1 MSDVGYMEILR
12 NNHSFR
18 RLFLAGEM
26 SLIGDWFTVIALFI
40 LAGEA
45 SDNSPLAIAGVL
57 ATRSFSLAAMTPF
70 TGMLADRYSRKGLMV
85 FSDLA
90 SCSVLIIVLQ
100 FNLLEYGLVSVY
112 FLAVTMVATRAVF
125 DPAEYAYLPNICTDE
140 ELLTA
145 NALNS
150 GGWSL
155 ALGIGASIGGL
166 TIAKY
171 GITTALMI
179 DAMTFLIAAIFIMT
193 LPHGGPDTTKRK
205 PATLGV
211 VVKEITDGWKYILG
225 KPEIRRLVG
234 AKALWSSGGG
244 AQIFLLI
251 LIGTEAG
258 FGDIAA
264 GIGIL
269 FMARGFGSGFGPLA
283 GRKLMT
289 KKKLQPYLIGL
300 AVGTSGISYMV
311 IAQMEWSKLLLIMGV
326 QLEWSKLLLIM
337 IFIGHAASGF
347 NWVQSTT
354 LTQERAGD
362 EWMGRVAGADV
373 LALTLMMGLSAITA
387 GYILENELLQLREVI
402 ALSAIIQII
411 LGLGWILVASPKEK
425 LLFEKSSS
433 FNQ

>member
-1 MSDVGYMEILR
+1 MSGIGYVQILK

-18 RLFLAGEM
+18 RLFIAQEL
-26 SLIGDWFTVIALFI
+26 SYIGDWFTVIALFI

-70 TGMLADRYSRKGLMV
+70 TGMLADRYSRKGLMIC
-85 FSDLA
+85 SDLA
-90 SCSVLIIVLQ
+90 AFLVLLIVLQ
-100 FNLLEYGLVSVY
+100 FDLLNNLSSVY
-112 FLAVTMVATRAVF
+112 FLAVTMVAAKSIF
-125 DPAEYAYLPNICTDE
+125 DPAQYAYLPNICNDE

-145 NALNS
+145 NALGS

-166 TIAKY
+166 TIAEY
-171 GITTALMI
+171 GITTALWI
-179 DAMTFLIAAIFIMT
+179 DALTFLASAICIMT
-193 LPHGGPDTTKRK
+193 LPFGGPDTTERESVSVKIV
-205 PATLGV
+205 T
-211 VVKEITDGWKYILG
+211 KEITDGWKYILTT
-225 KPEIRRLVG
+225 PDVRRLVI

-251 LIGTEAG
+251 LIGMEAG

-269 FMARGFGSGFGPLA
+269 FMARGFGSGFGPMA
-283 GRKLMT
+283 GRPLMRNNF
-289 KKKLQPYLIGL
+289 LRPYLIGL
-300 AVGTSGISYMV
+300 AVGISGIFYAIISL
-311 IAQMEWSKLLLIMGV
+311 MEWNN
-326 QLEWSKLLLIM
+326 LLLIM
-337 IFIGHAASGF
+337 IFISHASSGF

-362 EWMGRVAGADV
+362 EWRGRVAGADF

-402 ALSAIIQII
+402 ALSAFIQII
-411 LGLGWILVASPKEK
+411 MGIGWIVLASPKEK
-425 LLFEKSSS
+425 VIFNLEKSLVKL
-433 FNQ
+433 

>member
-1 MSDVGYMEILR
+1 MSGIGYVQILK

-18 RLFLAGEM
+18 RLFIAQEL
-26 SLIGDWFTVIALFI
+26 SYIGDWFTVIALFI

-70 TGMLADRYSRKGLMV
+70 TGMLADRYSRKGLMIC
-85 FSDLA
+85 SDLA
-90 SCSVLIIVLQ
+90 ACLVLLIVLQ
-100 FNLLEYGLVSVY
+100 FDLLNNLSSVY
-112 FLAVTMVATRAVF
+112 FLAVTMVAAKSIF
-125 DPAEYAYLPNICTDE
+125 DPAQYAYLPNICNDE

-145 NALNS
+145 NALGS

-166 TIAKY
+166 TIAEY
-171 GITTALMI
+171 GITTALWI
-179 DAMTFLIAAIFIMT
+179 DALTFLASAICIMT
-193 LPHGGPDTTKRK
+193 LPFGGPDTTERESVSVKIV
-205 PATLGV
+205 T
-211 VVKEITDGWKYILG
+211 KEITDGWKYILTT
-225 KPEIRRLVG
+225 PDVRRLVI

-251 LIGTEAG
+251 LIGMEAG

-269 FMARGFGSGFGPLA
+269 FMARGFGSGFGPMA
-283 GRKLMT
+283 GRPLMRNNF
-289 KKKLQPYLIGL
+289 LRPYLIGL
-300 AVGTSGISYMV
+300 AVGISGIFYAIISL
-311 IAQMEWSKLLLIMGV
+311 MEWNN
-326 QLEWSKLLLIM
+326 LLLIM
-337 IFIGHAASGF
+337 IFISHASSGF

-362 EWMGRVAGADV
+362 EWRGRVAGADF

-402 ALSAIIQII
+402 ALSAFIQII
-411 LGLGWILVASPKEK
+411 MGIGWILLASPKEK
-425 LLFEKSSS
+425 VIFNLEKSLVKL
-433 FNQ
+433 

>member
-1 MSDVGYMEILR
+1 MSGIGYVQILK

-18 RLFLAGEM
+18 RLFIAQEL
-26 SLIGDWFTVIALFI
+26 SYIGDWFTVIALFI

-70 TGMLADRYSRKGLMV
+70 TGMLADRYSRKGLMIC
-85 FSDLA
+85 SDLA
-90 SCSVLIIVLQ
+90 ACLVLLIVLQ
-100 FNLLEYGLVSVY
+100 FDLLNNLSSVY
-112 FLAVTMVATRAVF
+112 FLAVTMVAAKSIF
-125 DPAEYAYLPNICTDE
+125 DPAQYAYLPNICNDE

-145 NALNS
+145 NALGS

-166 TIAKY
+166 TIAEY
-171 GITTALMI
+171 GITTALWI
-179 DAMTFLIAAIFIMT
+179 DALTFLASAICIIT
-193 LPHGGPDTTKRK
+193 LPFGGPDTTERESMSVKIV
-205 PATLGV
+205 T
-211 VVKEITDGWKYILG
+211 KEITDGWKYILTT
-225 KPEIRRLVG
+225 PDVRRLVI

-251 LIGTEAG
+251 LIGMEAG

-269 FMARGFGSGFGPLA
+269 FMARGFGSGFGPMA
-283 GRKLMT
+283 GRPLM
-289 KKKLQPYLIGL
+289 KNNFLRPYLIGL
-300 AVGTSGISYMV
+300 AVGISGIFYAIISL
-311 IAQMEWSKLLLIMGV
+311 MEWNN
-326 QLEWSKLLLIM
+326 LLLIM
-337 IFIGHAASGF
+337 IFISHASSGF

-362 EWMGRVAGADV
+362 EWRGRVAGADF

-402 ALSAIIQII
+402 ALSALIQII
-411 LGLGWILVASPKEK
+411 MGIGWILLASPKEK
-425 LLFEKSSS
+425 VIFNLEKTLVK
-433 FNQ
+433 Q

>member
-1 MSDVGYMEILR
+1 MSGIGYVQILK

-18 RLFLAGEM
+18 RLFIAQEL
-26 SLIGDWFTVIALFI
+26 SYIGDWFTVIALFI

-70 TGMLADRYSRKGLMV
+70 TGMLADRYSRKGLMIC
-85 FSDLA
+85 SDLA
-90 SCSVLIIVLQ
+90 ACLVLLIVLQ
-100 FNLLEYGLVSVY
+100 FDLLNNLSSVY
-112 FLAVTMVATRAVF
+112 FLAVTMVAAKSIF
-125 DPAEYAYLPNICTDE
+125 DPAQYAYLPNICNDE

-145 NALNS
+145 NALGS

-166 TIAKY
+166 TIAEY
-171 GITTALMI
+171 GITTALWI
-179 DAMTFLIAAIFIMT
+179 DALTFLASAICIMT
-193 LPHGGPDTTKRK
+193 LPFGGPDTTERESVSVKIV
-205 PATLGV
+205 T
-211 VVKEITDGWKYILG
+211 KEITDGWKYILTT
-225 KPEIRRLVG
+225 PDVRRLVI

-251 LIGTEAG
+251 LIGMEAG

-269 FMARGFGSGFGPLA
+269 FMARGFGSGFGPMA
-283 GRKLMT
+283 GRPLMRNNF
-289 KKKLQPYLIGL
+289 LRPYLIGL
-300 AVGTSGISYMV
+300 AVGISGIFYAIISL
-311 IAQMEWSKLLLIMGV
+311 MEWNN
-326 QLEWSKLLLIM
+326 LLLIM
-337 IFIGHAASGF
+337 IFISHASSGF

-362 EWMGRVAGADV
+362 EWRGRVAGADF

-402 ALSAIIQII
+402 ALSALIQII
-411 LGLGWILVASPKEK
+411 MGIGWILLASPKEK
-425 LLFEKSSS
+425 VIFNLEKTLVK
-433 FNQ
+433 Q

>member
-1 MSDVGYMEILR
+1 MGGIGYVQILK

-18 RLFLAGEM
+18 RLFIAQEL
-26 SLIGDWFTVIALFI
+26 SYIGDWFTVIALFI

-70 TGMLADRYSRKGLMV
+70 TGMLADRYSRKGLMIC
-85 FSDLA
+85 SDLA
-90 SCSVLIIVLQ
+90 ACLVLLFVLQ
-100 FNLLEYGLVSVY
+100 FDLLNNLSSVY
-112 FLAVTMVATRAVF
+112 FLAVTMVAAKSIF
-125 DPAEYAYLPNICTDE
+125 DPAQYAYLPNICNDE

-145 NALNS
+145 NALGS

-166 TIAKY
+166 TIAEY
-171 GITTALMI
+171 GITTALWI
-179 DAMTFLIAAIFIMT
+179 DALTFLASAICIMT
-193 LPHGGPDTTKRK
+193 LPFGGPDTTERESVSVKIV
-205 PATLGV
+205 T
-211 VVKEITDGWKYILG
+211 KEITDGWKYILTN
-225 KPEIRRLVG
+225 PDVRRLVI

-251 LIGTEAG
+251 LIGMEAG

-269 FMARGFGSGFGPLA
+269 FMARGFGSGFGPMA
-283 GRKLMT
+283 GRPLMRNNF
-289 KKKLQPYLIGL
+289 LRPYLIGL
-300 AVGTSGISYMV
+300 AVGISGIFYAIISL
-311 IAQMEWSKLLLIMGV
+311 MEWNN
-326 QLEWSKLLLIM
+326 LLLIM
-337 IFIGHAASGF
+337 IFISHASSGF

-362 EWMGRVAGADV
+362 EWRGRVAGADF

-402 ALSAIIQII
+402 ALSAFIQII
-411 LGLGWILVASPKEK
+411 MGIGWILLASPKEK
-425 LLFEKSSS
+425 VIFNLEKTLVKL
-433 FNQ
+433 

>member
-1 MSDVGYMEILR
+1 MSGIGYVQILK

-18 RLFLAGEM
+18 RLFIAQEL
-26 SLIGDWFTVIALFI
+26 SYIGDWFTVIALFI

-70 TGMLADRYSRKGLMV
+70 TGMLADRYSRKGLMIC
-85 FSDLA
+85 SDLA
-90 SCSVLIIVLQ
+90 ACLVLLIVLQ
-100 FNLLEYGLVSVY
+100 FELLNNLSSVY
-112 FLAVTMVATRAVF
+112 FLAVTMVAAKSIF
-125 DPAEYAYLPNICTDE
+125 DPAQYAYLPNICNDE

-145 NALNS
+145 NALGS

-166 TIAKY
+166 TIAEY
-171 GITTALMI
+171 GITTALWI
-179 DAMTFLIAAIFIMT
+179 DALTFLASAICIMT
-193 LPHGGPDTTKRK
+193 LPFGGPDTTERESMSVKIV
-205 PATLGV
+205 T
-211 VVKEITDGWKYILG
+211 KEITDGWKYILTT
-225 KPEIRRLVG
+225 PDVRRLVI

-251 LIGTEAG
+251 LIGMEAG

-269 FMARGFGSGFGPLA
+269 FMARGFGSGFGPMA
-283 GRKLMT
+283 GRPLMRNNF
-289 KKKLQPYLIGL
+289 LRPYLIGL
-300 AVGTSGISYMV
+300 AVGISGIFYAIISL
-311 IAQMEWSKLLLIMGV
+311 MEWNN
-326 QLEWSKLLLIM
+326 LLLIM
-337 IFIGHAASGF
+337 IFISHASSGF

-362 EWMGRVAGADV
+362 EWRGRVAGADF

-402 ALSAIIQII
+402 ALSAFIQII
-411 LGLGWILVASPKEK
+411 MGIGWILLASPKEK
-425 LLFEKSSS
+425 VIFNLEKTLVK
-433 FNQ
+433 Q

>member
-1 MSDVGYMEILR
+1 MSGIGYVQILK

-18 RLFLAGEM
+18 RLFIAQEL
-26 SLIGDWFTVIALFI
+26 SYIGDWFTVIALFI

-70 TGMLADRYSRKGLMV
+70 TGMLADRYSRKGLMIC
-85 FSDLA
+85 SDLA
-90 SCSVLIIVLQ
+90 ACLVLLIVLQ
-100 FNLLEYGLVSVY
+100 FDLLNNLSSVY
-112 FLAVTMVATRAVF
+112 FLAVTMVAAKSIF
-125 DPAEYAYLPNICTDE
+125 DPAQYAYLPNICNDE

-145 NALNS
+145 NALGS

-166 TIAKY
+166 TIAEY
-171 GITTALMI
+171 GITTALWI
-179 DAMTFLIAAIFIMT
+179 DALTFLASAICIIT
-193 LPHGGPDTTKRK
+193 LPFGGPDTTERESMSVKIV
-205 PATLGV
+205 T
-211 VVKEITDGWKYILG
+211 KEITDGWKYILTT
-225 KPEIRRLVG
+225 PDVRRLVI

-251 LIGTEAG
+251 LIGMEAG

-269 FMARGFGSGFGPLA
+269 FMARGFGSGFGPMA
-283 GRKLMT
+283 GRPLMRNNF
-289 KKKLQPYLIGL
+289 LRPYLIGL
-300 AVGTSGISYMV
+300 AVGISGIFYAIISL
-311 IAQMEWSKLLLIMGV
+311 MEWNN
-326 QLEWSKLLLIM
+326 LLLIM
-337 IFIGHAASGF
+337 IFISHASSGF

-362 EWMGRVAGADV
+362 EWRGRVAGADF

-402 ALSAIIQII
+402 ALSAFIQII
-411 LGLGWILVASPKEK
+411 MGIGWILLASPKEK
-425 LLFEKSSS
+425 VIFNLEKTLVK
-433 FNQ
+433 Q

>member
-1 MSDVGYMEILR
+1 MSGIGYVQILK

-18 RLFLAGEM
+18 RLFIAQEL
-26 SLIGDWFTVIALFI
+26 SYIGDWFTVIALFI

-70 TGMLADRYSRKGLMV
+70 TGMLADRYSRKGLMIC
-85 FSDLA
+85 SDLA
-90 SCSVLIIVLQ
+90 ACLVLLIVLQ
-100 FNLLEYGLVSVY
+100 FDLLNNLSSVY
-112 FLAVTMVATRAVF
+112 FLAVTMVAAKSIF
-125 DPAEYAYLPNICTDE
+125 DPAQYAYLPNICNDE

-145 NALNS
+145 NALGS

-166 TIAKY
+166 TIAEY
-171 GITTALMI
+171 GITTALWI
-179 DAMTFLIAAIFIMT
+179 DALTFLASAICIMT
-193 LPHGGPDTTKRK
+193 LPFGGPDTTERESVSVKIV
-205 PATLGV
+205 T
-211 VVKEITDGWKYILG
+211 KEITDGWKYILTT
-225 KPEIRRLVG
+225 PDVRRLVI

-251 LIGTEAG
+251 LIGMEAG

-269 FMARGFGSGFGPLA
+269 FMARGFGSGFGPMA
-283 GRKLMT
+283 GRPLMRNNF
-289 KKKLQPYLIGL
+289 LRPYLIGL
-300 AVGTSGISYMV
+300 AVGISGIFYAIISL
-311 IAQMEWSKLLLIMGV
+311 MEWNN
-326 QLEWSKLLLIM
+326 LLLIM
-337 IFIGHAASGF
+337 IFISHASSGF

-362 EWMGRVAGADV
+362 EWRGRVAGADF

-402 ALSAIIQII
+402 ALSAFIQII
-411 LGLGWILVASPKEK
+411 MGIGWILLASPKEK
-425 LLFEKSSS
+425 IIFNLEKSLVKL
-433 FNQ
+433 

>member
-1 MSDVGYMEILR
+1 MSGIGYVQILK

-18 RLFLAGEM
+18 RLFIAQEL
-26 SLIGDWFTVIALFI
+26 SYIGDWFTVIALFI

-70 TGMLADRYSRKGLMV
+70 TGMLADRYSRKGLMIC
-85 FSDLA
+85 SDLA
-90 SCSVLIIVLQ
+90 ACLVLLIVLQ
-100 FNLLEYGLVSVY
+100 FELLNNLSSVY
-112 FLAVTMVATRAVF
+112 FLAVTMVAAKSIF
-125 DPAEYAYLPNICTDE
+125 DPAQYAYLPNICNDE

-145 NALNS
+145 NALGS

-166 TIAKY
+166 TIAEY
-171 GITTALMI
+171 GITTALWI
-179 DAMTFLIAAIFIMT
+179 DALTFLASAICIIT
-193 LPHGGPDTTKRK
+193 LPFGGPDTTERESMSVKIV
-205 PATLGV
+205 T
-211 VVKEITDGWKYILG
+211 KEITDGWKYILTT
-225 KPEIRRLVG
+225 PDVRRLVI

-251 LIGTEAG
+251 LIGMEAG

-269 FMARGFGSGFGPLA
+269 FMARGFGSGFGPMA
-283 GRKLMT
+283 GRPLMRNNF
-289 KKKLQPYLIGL
+289 LRPYLIGL
-300 AVGTSGISYMV
+300 AVGISGIFYAIISL
-311 IAQMEWSKLLLIMGV
+311 MEWNN
-326 QLEWSKLLLIM
+326 LLLIM
-337 IFIGHAASGF
+337 IFISHASSGF

-362 EWMGRVAGADV
+362 EWRGRVAGADF

-402 ALSAIIQII
+402 ALSALIQII
-411 LGLGWILVASPKEK
+411 MGIGWILLASPKEK
-425 LLFEKSSS
+425 VIFNLEKSLVKL
-433 FNQ
+433 

>member
-1 MSDVGYMEILR
+1 MSGIGYVQILK

-18 RLFLAGEM
+18 RLFIAQEL
-26 SLIGDWFTVIALFI
+26 SYIGDWFTVIALFI

-70 TGMLADRYSRKGLMV
+70 TGMLADRYSRKGLMI

-90 SCSVLIIVLQ
+90 ACLVLLIVLQ
-100 FNLLEYGLVSVY
+100 FDLLNNLSSVY
-112 FLAVTMVATRAVF
+112 FLAVTMVAAKSIF
-125 DPAEYAYLPNICTDE
+125 DPAQYAYLPNICNDE

-145 NALNS
+145 NALGS

-166 TIAKY
+166 TIAEY
-171 GITTALMI
+171 GITTALWI
-179 DAMTFLIAAIFIMT
+179 DALTFLASAICIMT
-193 LPHGGPDTTKRK
+193 LPFGGPDTTERESVSVKIV
-205 PATLGV
+205 T
-211 VVKEITDGWKYILG
+211 KEITDGWKYILTT
-225 KPEIRRLVG
+225 PDVRRLVI

-251 LIGTEAG
+251 LIGMEAG

-269 FMARGFGSGFGPLA
+269 FMARGFGSGFGPMA
-283 GRKLMT
+283 GRPLMRNNF
-289 KKKLQPYLIGL
+289 LRPYLIGL
-300 AVGTSGISYMV
+300 AVGISGIFYAIISL
-311 IAQMEWSKLLLIMGV
+311 MEWNN
-326 QLEWSKLLLIM
+326 LLLIM
-337 IFIGHAASGF
+337 IFISHASSGF

-362 EWMGRVAGADV
+362 EWRGRVAGADF

-402 ALSAIIQII
+402 ALSAFIQII
-411 LGLGWILVASPKEK
+411 MGIGWILLASPKEK
-425 LLFEKSSS
+425 VIFNLEKSLVKL
-433 FNQ
+433 

>member
-1 MSDVGYMEILR
+1 MSGIGYVQILK

-18 RLFLAGEM
+18 RLFIAQEL
-26 SLIGDWFTVIALFI
+26 SYIGDWFTVIALFI

-70 TGMLADRYSRKGLMV
+70 TGMLADRYSRKGLMIC
-85 FSDLA
+85 SDLA
-90 SCSVLIIVLQ
+90 ACLVLLIVLQ
-100 FNLLEYGLVSVY
+100 FDLLNNLSSVY
-112 FLAVTMVATRAVF
+112 FLAVTMVAAKSIF
-125 DPAEYAYLPNICTDE
+125 DPAQYAYLPNICNDE

-145 NALNS
+145 NALGS

-166 TIAKY
+166 TIAEY
-171 GITTALMI
+171 GITTALWI
-179 DAMTFLIAAIFIMT
+179 DALTFLASAICIIT
-193 LPHGGPDTTKRK
+193 LPFGGPDTTERESMSVKIV
-205 PATLGV
+205 T
-211 VVKEITDGWKYILG
+211 KEITDGWKYILTT
-225 KPEIRRLVG
+225 PDVRRLVI

-251 LIGTEAG
+251 LIGMEAG

-269 FMARGFGSGFGPLA
+269 FMARGFGSGFGPMA
-283 GRKLMT
+283 GRPLMRNNF
-289 KKKLQPYLIGL
+289 LRPYLIGL
-300 AVGTSGISYMV
+300 AVGISGIFYAIISL
-311 IAQMEWSKLLLIMGV
+311 MEWNN
-326 QLEWSKLLLIM
+326 LLLIM
-337 IFIGHAASGF
+337 IFISHASSGF

-362 EWMGRVAGADV
+362 EWRGRVAGADF

-402 ALSAIIQII
+402 ALSAFIQII
-411 LGLGWILVASPKEK
+411 MGIGWILLASPKEK
-425 LLFEKSSS
+425 IIFNLEKSLVKL
-433 FNQ
+433 

>member
-1 MSDVGYMEILR
+1 MSGIGYVQILK

-18 RLFLAGEM
+18 RLFIAQEL
-26 SLIGDWFTVIALFI
+26 SYIGDWFTVIALFI

-70 TGMLADRYSRKGLMV
+70 TGMLADRYSRKGLMIC
-85 FSDLA
+85 SDLA
-90 SCSVLIIVLQ
+90 ACLVLLIVLQ
-100 FNLLEYGLVSVY
+100 FELLNNLSSVY
-112 FLAVTMVATRAVF
+112 FLAVTMVAAKSIF
-125 DPAEYAYLPNICTDE
+125 DPAQYAYLPNICNDE

-145 NALNS
+145 NALGS

-166 TIAKY
+166 TIAEY
-171 GITTALMI
+171 GITTALWI
-179 DAMTFLIAAIFIMT
+179 DALTFLASAICIMT
-193 LPHGGPDTTKRK
+193 LPFGGPDTTERESVSVKIV
-205 PATLGV
+205 T
-211 VVKEITDGWKYILG
+211 KEITDGWKYILTT
-225 KPEIRRLVG
+225 PDVRRLVI

-251 LIGTEAG
+251 LIGMEAG

-269 FMARGFGSGFGPLA
+269 FMARGFGSGFGPMA
-283 GRKLMT
+283 GRPLMRNNF
-289 KKKLQPYLIGL
+289 LRPYLIGL
-300 AVGTSGISYMV
+300 AVGISGIFYAIISL
-311 IAQMEWSKLLLIMGV
+311 MEWNN
-326 QLEWSKLLLIM
+326 LLLIM
-337 IFIGHAASGF
+337 IFISHASSGF

-362 EWMGRVAGADV
+362 EWRGRVAGADF

-402 ALSAIIQII
+402 ALSALIQII
-411 LGLGWILVASPKEK
+411 MGIGWILLASPKEK
-425 LLFEKSSS
+425 VIFNLEKSLVKL
-433 FNQ
+433 

>member
-1 MSDVGYMEILR
+1 MSGIGYVQILK

-18 RLFLAGEM
+18 RLFIAQEL
-26 SLIGDWFTVIALFI
+26 SYIGDWFTVIALFI

-70 TGMLADRYSRKGLMV
+70 TGMLADRYSRKGLMIC
-85 FSDLA
+85 SDLA
-90 SCSVLIIVLQ
+90 ACLVLLIVLQ
-100 FNLLEYGLVSVY
+100 FDLLNNLSSVY
-112 FLAVTMVATRAVF
+112 FLAVTMVAAKSIF
-125 DPAEYAYLPNICTDE
+125 DPAQYAYLPNICNDE

-145 NALNS
+145 NALGS

-166 TIAKY
+166 TIAEY
-171 GITTALMI
+171 GITTALWI
-179 DAMTFLIAAIFIMT
+179 DALTFLASAICIIT
-193 LPHGGPDTTKRK
+193 LPFGGPDTTERESMSVKIV
-205 PATLGV
+205 T
-211 VVKEITDGWKYILG
+211 KEITDGWKYILTT
-225 KPEIRRLVG
+225 PDVRRLVI

-251 LIGTEAG
+251 LIGMEAG

-269 FMARGFGSGFGPLA
+269 FMARGFGSGFGPMA
-283 GRKLMT
+283 GRPLM
-289 KKKLQPYLIGL
+289 KNNFLRPYLIGL
-300 AVGTSGISYMV
+300 AVGISGIFYAIISL
-311 IAQMEWSKLLLIMGV
+311 MEWNN
-326 QLEWSKLLLIM
+326 LLLIM
-337 IFIGHAASGF
+337 IFISHASSGF

-362 EWMGRVAGADV
+362 EWRGRVAGADF

-402 ALSAIIQII
+402 ALSALIQII
-411 LGLGWILVASPKEK
+411 MGIGWILLASPKEK
-425 LLFEKSSS
+425 VIFNLEKSLVKL
-433 FNQ
+433 